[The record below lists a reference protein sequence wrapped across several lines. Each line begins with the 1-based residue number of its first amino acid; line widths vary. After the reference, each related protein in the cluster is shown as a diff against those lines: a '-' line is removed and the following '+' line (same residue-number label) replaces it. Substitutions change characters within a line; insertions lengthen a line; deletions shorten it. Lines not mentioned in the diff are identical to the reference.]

1 MLKVSDKAAAAL
13 HEALDANDA
22 GESDVFRLSA
32 TMEGID
38 LTIGPR
44 EDGDQVVTHA
54 SRDVL
59 AVEPD
64 ASDALD
70 NATLDAVETDDG
82 PRLVLE
88 PPPAPDDGPEGRRR
102 VG

>member
-22 GESDVFRLSA
+22 EESDLFRLSA
-32 TMEGID
+32 SLDGID
-38 LTIGPR
+38 LTIGQPA
-44 EDGDQVVTHA
+44 DGDQIVTHA
-54 SRDVL
+54 DRDVL
-59 AVEPD
+59 AVEAD

-88 PPPAPDDGPEGRRR
+88 PPDSPGSDATAD
-102 VG
+102 

>member
-1 MLKVSDKAAAAL
+1 MLKVSEKAAAAL
-13 HEALDANDA
+13 YEALDANGADP
-22 GESDVFRLSA
+22 SDVFRLSA
-32 TMEGID
+32 TMDGID
-38 LTIGPR
+38 LAIGQR
-44 EDGDQVVTHA
+44 EDGDQIVSHH

-59 AVEPD
+59 AVEHD

-88 PPPAPDDGPEGRRR
+88 PPDSPGPDATAD
-102 VG
+102 